1 MALCLLPRLRVH
13 ARPYSRTNRGIRGNL
28 LLHDCC
34 RIAVRRLVEAMTHKY
49 NAKRTVV
56 DGISFPS
63 KAEAARYIEL
73 KQLRDAG
80 EIAWFVRQPMFDLP
94 GGVKYYADFLI
105 VWADKTVTV
114 EDVKGF
120 KTAVYKIK
128 KKQVEALYGVAIR
141 EVK

>member
-1 MALCLLPRLRVH
+1 
-13 ARPYSRTNRGIRGNL
+13 
-28 LLHDCC
+28 
-34 RIAVRRLVEAMTHKY
+34 MTHKY